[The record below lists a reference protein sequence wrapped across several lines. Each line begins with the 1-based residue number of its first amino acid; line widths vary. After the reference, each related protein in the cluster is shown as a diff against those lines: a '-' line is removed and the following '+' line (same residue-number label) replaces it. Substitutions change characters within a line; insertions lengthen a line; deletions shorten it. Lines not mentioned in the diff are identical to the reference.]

1 MKKNNKIA
9 FALMRGLCRSR
20 KRHRQFHS
28 SLKYA
33 SEEAVR
39 KLEEDVSRLTEEYK
53 SLREAFCQGNQLE
66 ACNVIV
72 LGDIVRERKINLK

>member
-9 FALMRGLCRSR
+9 FALKRGLCRSR

-33 SEEAVR
+33 SAEAVR

-53 SLREAFCQGNQLE
+53 SQREAFCQGNQLV
-66 ACNVIV
+66 AVRVIV
-72 LGDIVRERKINLK
+72 LGDMYL